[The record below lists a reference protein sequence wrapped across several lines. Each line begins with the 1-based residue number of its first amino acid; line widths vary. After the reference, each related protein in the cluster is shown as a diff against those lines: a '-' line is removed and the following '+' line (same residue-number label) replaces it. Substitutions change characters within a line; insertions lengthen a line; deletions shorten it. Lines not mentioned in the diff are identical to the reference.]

1 MDEEGFREYL
11 KDTKQ
16 VRRTPDGAT
25 ADAYVSLVNEFEG
38 FLRDRSAGKEVESAD
53 DGDIRAFVDHLAKD
67 GRNTLQVLIGL
78 YRYLRFV
85 KNAEAEVSLLLI
97 LDCAEI
103 LNIMC
108 KTVREMHGEEK
119 AEQLLSGFEPPQIGT
134 PPERMPEA
142 TTEFM
147 SRLEEGI
154 GEEATREVLL
164 TGPHAAPPE
173 FHVKEREMFLAS
185 NDIDEYLKRRH
196 EEFVKEL
203 RGHMENDT
211 YFFTQKID
219 QSVMDFVE
227 GNREISS
234 GLRRG
239 NKIYFTKIPFMAI
252 EYLREDDDKMKRYY
266 GCHCLLARESILT
279 GKQMSRNLCY
289 CSAGYV
295 KRPFEVAFD
304 RELKAEV
311 DKSFLWGDAVCRF
324 TIEVPEDLLPKGE
337 HSDAPSAPDEAE

>member
-1 MDEEGFREYL
+1 MDDKGFREYL
-11 KDTKQ
+11 KDTKH
-16 VRRTPDGAT
+16 VRKTPDEAT
-25 ADAYVSLVNEFEG
+25 ADAYVNLVREFEEV
-38 FLRDRSAGKEVESAD
+38 LQDRDAGKDVGTTD

-97 LDCAEI
+97 LDGAEI

-108 KTVREMHGEEK
+108 RIVKEMHGEEK
-119 AEQLLSGFEPPQIGT
+119 AEQLLSGFEPPQVGT

-147 SRLEEGI
+147 RRLEEGI

-185 NDIDEYLKRRH
+185 KDVDEYLRKRH
-196 EEFVKEL
+196 EEFVREL
-203 RGHMENDT
+203 KGHMDNDT

-227 GNREISS
+227 SDHEISS
-234 GLRRG
+234 GVRRG
-239 NKIYFTKIPFMAI
+239 DKIYLTKIPFMAI

-304 RELKAEV
+304 RELKVEV
-311 DKSFLWGDAVCRF
+311 DKTFLWGDSVCRF
-324 TIEVPEDLLPKGE
+324 VIEVPEDLVPKDE
-337 HSDAPSAPDEAE
+337 RADAPSASGEAE